1 MNHASFIAYLQAQKF
16 TLNLEKK
23 DYMFQILV
31 VPMLDLIDSAIL
43 YHIDQLPESEQA
55 VWKQALE
62 LQPVNKPAAIEV
74 QNKKLPEKVDPKL
87 ADLRT
92 LELIEALISGT
103 NLVESKAVLTPQI
116 AGELANASYQLRLV
130 RDLLKKM

>member
-1 MNHASFIAYLQAQKF
+1 MNHASFIAYLQAQKS

-43 YHIDQLPESEQA
+43 YHIDQLTESEQV
-55 VWKQALE
+55 VWKQALK
-62 LQPVNKPAAIEV
+62 LQPGNKPAAIEV

-87 ADLRT
+87 ADIRT
-92 LELIEALISGT
+92 LELIEALISGA

-116 AGELANASYQLRLV
+116 AGELANASYQLRVV
-130 RDLLKKM
+130 RDLLKRM